1 MPQEVCYRSVMPIW
15 VCDLSISKHIRVYP
29 RISKFFLK
37 YSYASHLTHVPDH
50 SSSCRLMLL
59 NAEFPA
65 GLWTKKH
72 HSTSK
77 IIQTMDLFFFGVEV
91 QTLTALT
98 SQVWHLQLSVI
109 FIAVCVQFQDAGGS
123 GFCRRPPGHQ
133 NQIPTLHIGF
143 WWISWKF
150 PIFTRGNS
158 DFFRKFH
165 VLSLTHFRGLY
176 VISSFQMINGASMV

>member
-1 MPQEVCYRSVMPIW
+1 
-15 VCDLSISKHIRVYP
+15 
-29 RISKFFLK
+29 
-37 YSYASHLTHVPDH
+37 
-50 SSSCRLMLL
+50 MLL

-109 FIAVCVQFQDAGGS
+109 FIAACAQFQDAGRERFLS
-123 GFCRRPPGHQ
+123 ETSRASNP
-133 NQIPTLHIGF
+133 
-143 WWISWKF
+143 
-150 PIFTRGNS
+150 NS
-158 DFFRKFH
+158 SSRVLVDFLEVSHFH
-165 VLSLTHFRGLY
+165 KGKL
-176 VISSFQMINGASMV
+176 